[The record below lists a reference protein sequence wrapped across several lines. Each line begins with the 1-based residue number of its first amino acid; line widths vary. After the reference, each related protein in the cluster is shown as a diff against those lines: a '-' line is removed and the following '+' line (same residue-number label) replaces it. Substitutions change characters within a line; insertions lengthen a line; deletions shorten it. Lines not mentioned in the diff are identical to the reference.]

1 MEDKYYSRLIKLLI
15 LIIDFNLIQIVF
27 NIVNEI
33 GYSSGISALRY
44 TSFIII
50 FSLIWV
56 ISGLANET
64 YRISK
69 FSALRTI
76 FKNLMTTLAMH
87 AAILATI
94 VMFLDIY
101 HFDLLFYALIYVL
114 TATLIMCARA
124 AFKIVWRYL
133 EYMAIDHRN
142 IIIVGATRS
151 GKALYDFFTSHE
163 YSGYQCKG
171 FFDDQP
177 DYHLV
182 DRDLVKGSCKDIQ
195 HFCKTED
202 ISEIY
207 FALPQRNEDLIPTL
221 SSFADNNFIYLR
233 IVPEFSKA
241 VAQNYNV
248 YLFDSVPVFT
258 PRNEPLGISVNAAI
272 KRLFD
277 IIFSLILILGIFP
290 IAFPIIALVIRIDSK
305 GPIIFK
311 QMRRG
316 KKNTLFEC
324 YKFRTMRTDANPT
337 EQAVKNDSRITRV
350 GKFLRKSNLDE
361 LPQFVNV
368 LRGDMSVV
376 GPRPHIS
383 KQDEYAKTI
392 VKYPFRYFVTP
403 GITGYAQVNGF
414 RGETSEPSQ
423 MEKRVEYDLKYMENW
438 SLSFDLKIILQTI
451 WLMFRGQKNAY

>member
-15 LIIDFNLIQIVF
+15 FIIDFNLIQIVF
-27 NIVNEI
+27 NIVNEL
-33 GYSSGISALRY
+33 GHSTGISALRY
-44 TSFIII
+44 TSFILI
-50 FSLIWV
+50 FSLIW
-56 ISGLANET
+56 IIAGLANET

-69 FSALRTI
+69 FSSLQTI
-76 FKNLMTTLAMH
+76 FKNLITTLGLH
-87 AAILATI
+87 ATI
-94 VMFLDIY
+94 LTMIILFLDIY
-101 HFDLLFYALIYVL
+101 RFDLSFFALIYML
-114 TATLIMCARA
+114 TTLLIMSSRV

-142 IIIVGATRS
+142 VIIVGTTRS
-151 GKALYDFFTSHE
+151 GKALFDFFNSHE

-177 DYHLV
+177 DYQLI
-182 DRDLVKGSCKDIQ
+182 DRMFVKGNCSDIQ
-195 HFCKTED
+195 RFCSEEN

-207 FALPQRNEDLIPTL
+207 FSLPQQNEDLISTL
-221 SSFADNNFIYLR
+221 SAFADNNFIYLR

-248 YLFDSVPVFT
+248 FLFDSVPVFT
-258 PRNEPLGISVNAAI
+258 PRNEPLGISLNAAI

-277 IIFSLILILGIFP
+277 ILFSLVIIVGIFP
-290 IAFPIIALVIRIDSK
+290 IAVPLIVLAIRLDSK

-324 YKFRTMRTDANPT
+324 YKFRTMRADANPVQ
-337 EQAVKNDSRITRV
+337 QAVKNDSRITRV

-414 RGETSEPSQ
+414 RGETSEPSL

-438 SLSFDLKIILQTI
+438 SLSFDMKIILQTI

>member
-15 LIIDFNLIQIVF
+15 FIIDFNLIQIVF
-27 NIVNEI
+27 SIVNEL
-33 GYSSGISALRY
+33 GYSSGISAIRY
-44 TSFIII
+44 TSFILI
-50 FSLIWV
+50 FSLVWI
-56 ISGLANET
+56 IAGLANET

-76 FKNLMTTLAMH
+76 FKNLLTTVAFH
-87 AAILATI
+87 ASILATI
-94 VMFLDIY
+94 SLFLDIY
-101 HFDLLFYALIYVL
+101 RFHLSFFALIYIL
-114 TATLIMCARA
+114 TTFLIMSSRV
-124 AFKIVWRYL
+124 AFKIIWRYL

-142 IIIVGATRS
+142 VIIIGTTRS
-151 GKALYDFFTSHE
+151 GRALYDFFGTHE

-171 FFDDQP
+171 FFDDEP
-177 DYHLV
+177 DYQLV
-182 DRDLVKGSCKDIQ
+182 DRNLVKGKCSDIQ
-195 HFCKTED
+195 RFCKEEN

-207 FALPQRNEDLIPTL
+207 FASPQQNEDLITSL
-221 SSFADNNFIYLR
+221 TTFADNNFIYLR

-241 VAQNYNV
+241 VAENYNV
-248 YLFDSVPVFT
+248 FLFDSVPVFT
-258 PRNEPLGISVNAAI
+258 PRNEPLGISLNAAI
-272 KRLFD
+272 KRAFD
-277 IIFSLILILGIFP
+277 IFFSLIVLIGVFP
-290 IAFPIIALVIRIDSK
+290 IAFPIIALAIRLDSK

-324 YKFRTMRTDANPT
+324 YKFRTMRTDANPVQ
-337 EQAVKNDSRITRV
+337 QAVKNDSRITRV
-350 GKFLRKSNLDE
+350 GCFLRKSNLDE
-361 LPQFVNV
+361 LPQFLNV

-414 RGETSEPSQ
+414 RGETSEPSL

-438 SLSFDLKIILQTI
+438 SLSFDLKIILQTV
-451 WLMFRGQKNAY
+451 WLMFRGQNNAY

>member
-15 LIIDFNLIQIVF
+15 FIVDFNLIQIVF
-27 NIVNEI
+27 NVVNQF
-33 GYSSGISALRY
+33 GYSSGISAIRY

-50 FSLIWV
+50 FSLVWI
-56 ISGLANET
+56 IAGLANET

-69 FSALRTI
+69 FSPLQAI
-76 FKNLMTTLAMH
+76 FRNLTATLALH
-87 AAILATI
+87 AILLATI
-94 VMFLDIY
+94 IFFLDIY
-101 HFDLLFYALIYVL
+101 RFHLSFFATVYVL
-114 TATLIMCARA
+114 TTVLIMSSRV

-133 EYMAIDHRN
+133 ESMAIDHRN
-142 IIIVGATRS
+142 VVIVGTTRS
-151 GKALYDFFTSHE
+151 GKALYDFFCTHE

-177 DYHLV
+177 DYQLI
-182 DRDLVKGSCKDIQ
+182 DRDLVIGNCGDIQ
-195 HFCKTED
+195 QFCKAEN

-221 SSFADNNFIYLR
+221 SAFADNNFMYLR

-241 VAQNYNV
+241 VAQNYNIF
-248 YLFDSVPVFT
+248 LFDSVPVFT
-258 PRNEPLGISVNAAI
+258 PRNEPLGISLNAAI
-272 KRLFD
+272 KRVFD
-277 IIFSLILILGIFP
+277 ILFSLIIIFGIFP
-290 IAFPIIALVIRIDSK
+290 IAVPIIALAIRMDSK

-324 YKFRTMRTDANPT
+324 YKFRTMHTNANPVQ
-337 EQAVKNDSRITRV
+337 QAVKNDSRITRV
-350 GKFLRKSNLDE
+350 GRFLRKSNLDE
-361 LPQFVNV
+361 LPQFINV

-414 RGETSEPSQ
+414 RGETSEPSL

-438 SLSFDLKIILQTI
+438 SLSFDLKIILQTV